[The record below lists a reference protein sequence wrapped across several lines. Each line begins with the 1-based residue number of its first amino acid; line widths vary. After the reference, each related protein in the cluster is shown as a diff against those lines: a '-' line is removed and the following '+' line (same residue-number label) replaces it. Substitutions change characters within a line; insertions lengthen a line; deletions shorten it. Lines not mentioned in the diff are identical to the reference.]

1 MGKFILSLKKI
12 QFFQISMQSIKMFG
26 KKSKYGVTR
35 AHLNMIAFGFFFF

>member
-12 QFFQISMQSIKMFG
+12 QISMQSIKMFG